1 VSASHSAFASRDFRV
16 FFASRL
22 MSALGHQME
31 VVAIGWL
38 VYSMTESAFALG
50 LIGLASFAP
59 VFLMTIPA
67 GHAADRF
74 DRRLISILCYL
85 AVALGSFG
93 LIVAAIIGKDALYAV
108 YAIAALLG
116 TARAFASPATQA
128 LMPSLIKT
136 EALPNAI
143 SWGTFAWQ
151 TASIIGPALG
161 GVLYIFGP
169 AVVFGSGMAMFLG
182 SALCLAALKTRAER
196 KPREPATLVV
206 ALAGFKF
213 IRNNPVIFGAIS
225 LDLFA
230 VLLGGAVAMLP
241 IYARDILQTGPWG
254 LGLLRASV
262 SVGAILMAVL
272 LARFPLQRRAGT
284 RMLLA
289 VGVFGLATIGFA
301 VSTSLVISLIMLFIM
316 GAADMVSVYVR
327 QTLVQIETPDAMRGR
342 VSAVSTV
349 FIGASN
355 ELGEFESGM
364 MAAAFG
370 TVPSV
375 VMGGL
380 GAIGIVLLWAWLFP
394 DLRKRDHLI
403 TPQV

>member
-1 VSASHSAFASRDFRV
+1 
-16 FFASRL
+16 

-31 VVAIGWL
+31 VVALGWL

-59 VFLMTIPA
+59 VFIMTIPA

-74 DRRLISILCYL
+74 DRRWIAILCYV
-85 AVALGSFG
+85 AVALGSLG
-93 LIVAAIIGKDALYAV
+93 LIIAAMIGKDALYAV

-128 LMPSLIKT
+128 LMPTLIKT

-151 TASIIGPALG
+151 TASIVGPALG

-169 AVVFGSGMAMFLG
+169 AIVFGSGMAMFLG
-182 SALCLAALKTRAER
+182 SAICLAALKTRAER
-196 KPREPATLVV
+196 KSHEPATLAV

-272 LARFPLQRRAGT
+272 LARFPLQRRAGA

-375 VMGGL
+375 VMGGM

-403 TPQV
+403 TPQD

>member
-1 VSASHSAFASRDFRV
+1 MSNDQRKETVVSAPHSAFSSRDYRF
-16 FFASRL
+16 FFASRVL
-22 MSALGHQME
+22 SALGHQME

-38 VYSMTESAFALG
+38 VYSMTESALALG

-74 DRRLISILCYL
+74 DRRWNSIFCYL
-85 AVALGSFG
+85 AVTLGSFG
-93 LIVAAIIGKDALYAV
+93 LIVAAMIGKESLYAV

-116 TARAFASPATQA
+116 TARAFAAPATQA
-128 LMPSLIKT
+128 LMPTLIKT

-143 SWGTFAWQ
+143 SWSTFAWQ
-151 TASIIGPALG
+151 AASIVGPALG
-161 GVLYIFGP
+161 GVLYILGP
-169 AVVFGSGMAMFLG
+169 SVVFGSGMAMFLG
-182 SALCLAALKTRAER
+182 SAVCLAAIETRADR
-196 KPREPATLVV
+196 KPREPATLAV

-213 IRNNPVIFGAIS
+213 IRHNPVIFGAIS

-262 SVGAILMAVL
+262 SIGAIVMAIL
-272 LARFPLQRRAGT
+272 LARFPLQRRAGA

-301 VSTSLVISLIMLFIM
+301 MSTKI
-316 GAADMVSVYVR
+316 
-327 QTLVQIETPDAMRGR
+327 GR
-342 VSAVSTV
+342 AHV
-349 FIGASN
+349 
-355 ELGEFESGM
+355 
-364 MAAAFG
+364 
-370 TVPSV
+370 
-375 VMGGL
+375 
-380 GAIGIVLLWAWLFP
+380 
-394 DLRKRDHLI
+394 
-403 TPQV
+403 

>member
-1 VSASHSAFASRDFRV
+1 MTSPSAFASRDFRV

-136 EALPNAI
+136 
-143 SWGTFAWQ
+143 
-151 TASIIGPALG
+151 
-161 GVLYIFGP
+161 
-169 AVVFGSGMAMFLG
+169 
-182 SALCLAALKTRAER
+182 
-196 KPREPATLVV
+196 
-206 ALAGFKF
+206 
-213 IRNNPVIFGAIS
+213 
-225 LDLFA
+225 
-230 VLLGGAVAMLP
+230 
-241 IYARDILQTGPWG
+241 
-254 LGLLRASV
+254 
-262 SVGAILMAVL
+262 
-272 LARFPLQRRAGT
+272 
-284 RMLLA
+284 
-289 VGVFGLATIGFA
+289 
-301 VSTSLVISLIMLFIM
+301 
-316 GAADMVSVYVR
+316 
-327 QTLVQIETPDAMRGR
+327 
-342 VSAVSTV
+342 
-349 FIGASN
+349 
-355 ELGEFESGM
+355 
-364 MAAAFG
+364 
-370 TVPSV
+370 
-375 VMGGL
+375 
-380 GAIGIVLLWAWLFP
+380 
-394 DLRKRDHLI
+394 
-403 TPQV
+403 

>member
-1 VSASHSAFASRDFRV
+1 MTSASAFASRDFRV

-151 TASIIGPALG
+151 TASIVGPALG

-182 SALCLAALKTRAER
+182 SALCLAALKTRAEC
-196 KPREPATLVV
+196 KPREPATLAV

-289 VGVFGLATIGFA
+289 VAVFGLATIGFA
-301 VSTSLVISLIMLFIM
+301 LSTSLVISLIMLFIM

-327 QTLVQIETPDAMRGR
+327 QTLVQIETPDEMRGR

-380 GAIGIVLLWAWLFP
+380 GAIGVVLLWAWLFP
-394 DLRKRDHLI
+394 ALRKRDHLI
-403 TPQV
+403 TPQS

>member
-1 VSASHSAFASRDFRV
+1 VSVSHSAFASRDFRV
-16 FFASRL
+16 FLASRL

-116 TARAFASPATQA
+116 TARTFASPATQA

-151 TASIIGPALG
+151 TASIVGPALG
-161 GVLYIFGP
+161 GALYIFGP

-196 KPREPATLVV
+196 KPREPVTLAV

-272 LARFPLQRRAGT
+272 LARFPLQRRAGM

-301 VSTSLVISLIMLFIM
+301 LSTSLVISLIMLFIM

-327 QTLVQIETPDAMRGR
+327 QTLVQIETPDEMRGR

-380 GAIGIVLLWAWLFP
+380 GAIGVVLLWAWLFP
-394 DLRKRDHLI
+394 ALRKRDHLI
-403 TPQV
+403 TPQS

>member
-1 VSASHSAFASRDFRV
+1 VSVSHSAFASRDFRV
-16 FFASRL
+16 FIASRL

-151 TASIIGPALG
+151 TASIVGPALG
-161 GVLYIFGP
+161 GALYIFGP

-196 KPREPATLVV
+196 KPREPVTLAV

-272 LARFPLQRRAGT
+272 LARFPLQRRAGM

-301 VSTSLVISLIMLFIM
+301 LSTSLVISLIMLFIM

-327 QTLVQIETPDAMRGR
+327 QTLVQIETPDEMRGR

-380 GAIGIVLLWAWLFP
+380 GAIGVVLLWAWLFP
-394 DLRKRDHLI
+394 ALRKRDHLI
-403 TPQV
+403 TPQS